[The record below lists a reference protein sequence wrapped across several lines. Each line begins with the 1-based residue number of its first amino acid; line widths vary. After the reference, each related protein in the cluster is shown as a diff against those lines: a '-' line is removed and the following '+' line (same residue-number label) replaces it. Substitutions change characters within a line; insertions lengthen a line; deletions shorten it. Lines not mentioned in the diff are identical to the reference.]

1 MFKVCTLYFEYCNLF
16 IRKDLFSSI
25 KSWAEHLQFCIIV
38 IIIII
43 IIVVVII
50 IIIIINFILIQGI
63 GFTEPRSNWKTF
75 TGPNSAQLPFL
86 YFKVSR
92 ESVSRMSRILST
104 DEFCGAAS
112 LLDFFCWQ
120 VSPYFCNFI
129 ELVFWFY

>member
-43 IIVVVII
+43 IVVVII

-63 GFTEPRSNWKTF
+63 GFTEPRSN
-75 TGPNSAQLPFL
+75 
-86 YFKVSR
+86 
-92 ESVSRMSRILST
+92 
-104 DEFCGAAS
+104 
-112 LLDFFCWQ
+112 
-120 VSPYFCNFI
+120 
-129 ELVFWFY
+129 